1 MVQILN
7 DNWQIAIKFNWQL
20 TLYALGFTDNWQK
33 TWLSL
38 ILSQKKNCFQNGCY
52 FYFDGVDFYCLTE
65 IELGKRLTK
74 NWNCFFSQVQVSY
87 REDITTSLIRYILIC
102 FLTIYALALIIKH
115 FPFCELS
122 FDFFNTAK
130 KWITELLEISWN
142 LFINFSP

>member
-33 TWLSL
+33 TWLSP

-74 NWNCFFSQVQVSY
+74 NWNSFFSQVQVSY

-115 FPFCELS
+115 FHCCELS
-122 FDFFNTAK
+122 FDFC
-130 KWITELLEISWN
+130 
-142 LFINFSP
+142 